1 VFSVFLLGGRLDGL
15 VVFLFTLFGGFG
27 FICSSALS
35 ASTAKT
41 AAAAA
46 NAEKKAKAK
55 ADAAVT

>member
-1 VFSVFLLGGRLDGL
+1 MDGL

-35 ASTAKT
+35 ASKAKT

-46 NAEKKAKAK
+46 DAEKKAKAK